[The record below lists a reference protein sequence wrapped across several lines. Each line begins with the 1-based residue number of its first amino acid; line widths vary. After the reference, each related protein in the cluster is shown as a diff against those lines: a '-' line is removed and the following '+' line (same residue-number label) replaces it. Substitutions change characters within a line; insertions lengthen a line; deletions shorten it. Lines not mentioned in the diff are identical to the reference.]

1 MTELDLSPEMVNNA
15 LTLNF
20 TGADD
25 EYLDFQ
31 GNNGVGNLIQMK
43 DTVRRATYSFKNTT
57 ESQKRVALTP
67 ANFDTR
73 KAMLVYDD
81 SGILKVK
88 VPGGGAVAV
97 TEFDSDAVE
106 NDIVSINSSVNE
118 INNAGFN
125 VDAMFDDGIVYA
137 EAADPTK
144 YVKVKSNSK
153 DYSANHF
160 KRFIQANPTAFVGM
174 HIVSDKI
181 EMYESEMI
189 QQDVTPFKGAGQ
201 QKRIP
206 FQDYFTSKAMNVD
219 KIEVNENYQFDGQT
233 LSQIVLPASSSVTIT
248 FVASVVQSNA
258 AALKRKV
265 QKARIFGKHL
275 ERKTQKI
282 GQPAEKRFS

>member
-1 MTELDLSPEMVNNA
+1 MNELDLSPEMVNEA

-31 GNNGVGNLIQMK
+31 GNNGFGSLIEMK
-43 DTVRRATYSFKNTT
+43 DTVRRVTYSFTNTT
-57 ESQKRVALTP
+57 ASQKRIALTP

-73 KAMLVYDD
+73 KDMLVYDD
-81 SGILKVK
+81 GGTLKVK
-88 VPGGGAVAV
+88 VPGGGSVNASIFDPDAVA
-97 TEFDSDAVE
+97 
-106 NDIVSINSSVNE
+106 NDIISVNSSVKE

-125 VDAMFDDGIVYA
+125 VDAMFDDGIIYA

-144 YVKVKSNSK
+144 YVKVKANSK
-153 DYSANHF
+153 DYSSNHF
-160 KRFIQANPTAFVGM
+160 KRFVQGNPTAFVGM

-201 QKRIP
+201 QNRIP
-206 FQDYFTSKAMNVD
+206 FQDYFTSKALNVD

-233 LSQIVLPASSSVTIT
+233 LSQIVLPASSQVTIT

-265 QKARIFGKHL
+265 AKAKVFGKHL
-275 ERKTQKI
+275 ERKMRKI
-282 GQPAEKRFS
+282 GQPVEKRFE